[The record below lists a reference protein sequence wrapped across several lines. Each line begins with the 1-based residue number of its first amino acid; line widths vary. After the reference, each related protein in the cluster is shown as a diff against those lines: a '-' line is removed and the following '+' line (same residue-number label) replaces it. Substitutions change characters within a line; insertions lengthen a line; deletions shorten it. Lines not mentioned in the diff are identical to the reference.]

1 MAFPSREPPPAA
13 ERPAPLAGLLAEG
26 GRARQALQILDHEA
40 PAFATALRRAVP
52 CFVRRDVLVSAAPS
66 RLATLAELMGEFERP
81 AYITPMAIEP
91 GGARA
96 YLVFDALASVALL
109 EGLLGGSLDEP
120 PSPPQQLTAPQR
132 ALLGRV
138 AETLVQTLSVALSA
152 RFGVR
157 LNRMPGAGDDP
168 PAGAAGVSTAL
179 CLLELG
185 DDVKLGRVAVVLPSD
200 LLTNSNAPTPGGGPD
215 ARVAALLGGVEL
227 DVVVELG
234 RVSIKLDQLT
244 ALRPGDTLRLDTPV
258 EGAVSVRAGSRAVF
272 EGQPTTQRGQLAV
285 RVLGR
290 VGT

>member
-1 MAFPSREPPPAA
+1 MADSTPS
-13 ERPAPLAGLLAEG
+13 ERAAPLVGLVAEG
-26 GRARQALQILDHEA
+26 GRIKQALQVLDVEA
-40 PAFATALRRAVP
+40 PAFATAVRRAVP
-52 CFVRRDVLVSAAPS
+52 CFVRRDVSVTPAPS
-66 RLATLAELMGEFERP
+66 RLTKLAEVLGEFEKP
-81 AYITPMAIEP
+81 SYVTPLALEP

-96 YLVFDALASVALL
+96 YLVFDALASVSLL
-109 EGLLGGSLDEP
+109 EGLLGGSLDAP
-120 PSPPQQLTAPQR
+120 PAPPPQLTAPQR

-138 AETLVQTLSVALSA
+138 AESVVQTLSRALST

-157 LNRMPGAGDDP
+157 LNKL
-168 PAGAAGVSTAL
+168 PAGVEEAPAGGGVSTAL

-185 DDVKLGRVAVVLPSD
+185 EAGRLGRVALVLPAD
-200 LLTNSNAPTPGGGPD
+200 VLTSSSAPAQGGGPD

-244 ALRPGDTLRLDTPV
+244 SLRPGDTLRLDTPV
-258 EGAVSVRAGSRAVF
+258 EGAVSVRAGQRAVF

-290 VGT
+290 VGA

>member
-1 MAFPSREPPPAA
+1 MATTSRELVAPA

-40 PAFATALRRAVP
+40 PVFATAIRRAVP
-52 CFVRRDVLVSAAPS
+52 CFVRRDVVVAAAPS
-66 RLATLAELMGEFERP
+66 RLATLAELMGGFDRP
-81 AYITPMAIEP
+81 AFITPLALEP

-96 YLVFDALASVALL
+96 YLVFDAMATVALL

-120 PSPPQQLTAPQR
+120 PAPPTQLTAPQR

-138 AETLVQTLSVALSA
+138 AETVVQTLSSALSA
-152 RFGVR
+152 RFGVK
-157 LNRMPGAGDDP
+157 LNRMPGGGDEP
-168 PAGAAGVSTAL
+168 PAGSAGVSTAL

-185 DDVKLGRVAVVLPSD
+185 EGGRLGHVALLLPSD
-200 LLTNSNAPTPGGGPD
+200 VLTNSNAPAPNAGPD

-234 RVSIKLDQLT
+234 RVSVKLDQLT